1 MTSPEDDNLQISESI
16 FGTFDIFSEK
26 TKNVKKQNENYIWTF
41 NPYMYY
47 GNVYIHEIRID

>member
-1 MTSPEDDNLQISESI
+1 MTSSEVDNLQISESI

-26 TKNVKKQNENYIWTF
+26 KYFVKKQNEIYIWTF

-47 GNVYIHEIRID
+47 GHVYIHEISID